1 MNTML
6 ALTQI
11 EQVLLW
17 GLIATFTMTTILQLS
32 QGLGLSRI
40 SLPFIFGT
48 VVSGNRHVAN
58 VVGFL
63 LYLAGG
69 VLFAFLYYLVFAS
82 IGRAGWWFGALLGL
96 LHGLF
101 LLTAFLPLLSY
112 VHPRIA
118 SEYDGPIAHR
128 RLEPPGFMGLH
139 YGRQTPLVTLL
150 GQMIYGTL
158 LGLTLQLP
166 A

>member
-1 MNTML
+1 MSTML

-17 GLIATFTMTTILQLS
+17 GLIATFAMTTILQLS
-32 QGLGLSRI
+32 QGLG
-40 SLPFIFGT
+40 
-48 VVSGNRHVAN
+48 
-58 VVGFL
+58 
-63 LYLAGG
+63 
-69 VLFAFLYYLVFAS
+69 
-82 IGRAGWWFGALLGL
+82 
-96 LHGLF
+96 
-101 LLTAFLPLLSY
+101 LLSY

-139 YGRQTPLVTLL
+139 YGRQTPLVTLF
-150 GQMIYGTL
+150 GQVIYGTL